1 MSIFIWRFFLKN
13 EKNRNIYGGHIQ
25 YLFTNDTGYTDALN
39 PENRSTENRKKPLP
53 GGSSIRREEAP
64 CLRICKRCVILLKYL
79 LCCGFYCRVSKS
91 FRIDLRHISSESFF
105 RNFDRN
111 RALII
116 IIDLHAQ
123 IIHCQIDLRCLSLAI

>member
-39 PENRSTENRKKPLP
+39 PETEAQKTGRSPFPEDHPSAGKRLP
-53 GGSSIRREEAP
+53 ACASVKDALSSVKQCLCSGIQRRA
-64 CLRICKRCVILLKYL
+64 
-79 LCCGFYCRVSKS
+79 GKS
-91 FRIDLRHISSESFF
+91 FRINLSHISSESFF

-111 RALII
+111 RAFII

-123 IIHCQIDLRCLSLAI
+123 IIHCQIDLRCLSLVI